1 MPKRPARP
9 LVTGAPEGALVAAN
23 DNRPGNRRVLVRNFE
38 AVPIC
43 LDEVA
48 VIDRLMQELVT
59 AANDNH
65 PIDVVDNR

>member
-9 LVTGAPEGALVAAN
+9 LVTGVPEGALVAAN
-23 DNRPGNRRVLVRNFE
+23 DNRPGNRRVLVRNFG

-48 VIDRLMQELVT
+48 VIDRLMQELPLT
-59 AANDNH
+59 ANDNN
-65 PIDVVDNR
+65 PVDTADFH